1 MNKLIRALPVV
12 LGLCAVLVSIPSWVY
27 AKMGARQA
35 LQLKAASTL
44 PRLKSASA
52 TGIRVRWHRD
62 RGTVRSLYNLTLPA
76 PPGTPETSARQ
87 CLSDYCNL
95 FAMTDPTVEL
105 RLKGI
110 QTSLTGKH
118 IRFHQYYKGLEV
130 YGASISVH
138 SNRSGQIRVIHSNY
152 FPQIDISTSASLFR
166 SSVGL
171 IYGSHR
177 LLSW

>member
-12 LGLCAVLVSIPSWVY
+12 LALCAVLVSIPSWVY

-52 TGIRVRWHRD
+52 TGVRVRWHRD

-87 CLSDYCNL
+87 CLSDYCDL

-105 RLKGI
+105 RL
-110 QTSLTGKH
+110 SRFASTGVSDH
-118 IRFHQYYKGLEV
+118 
-130 YGASISVH
+130 
-138 SNRSGQIRVIHSNY
+138 
-152 FPQIDISTSASLFR
+152 P
-166 SSVGL
+166 
-171 IYGSHR
+171 
-177 LLSW
+177 